1 MCAANAALEID
12 AAENRKFTK
21 KKSTGRIDG
30 LVALA
35 MAVGS
40 ARVGRDAPTNP
51 YESRGIRTL

>member
-35 MAVGS
+35 MAVGTAAS
-40 ARVGRDAPTNP
+40 HEQVSTVIQQGFVV
-51 YESRGIRTL
+51 I

>member
-35 MAVGS
+35 MSVGT
-40 ARVGRDAPTNP
+40 AKVGREADEGPSFWETAA
-51 YESRGIRTL
+51 